1 MFYSKW
7 LLLLLNIKLH
17 ISQFLLQFAGCKII
31 FFDAGTYIV
40 TSTLTILAGT
50 QIVGEAWSE
59 IAGKGSK
66 FQDMN
71 NPQPVVQVGAP
82 GSSGVVEITDIIFS
96 TIGPAGG
103 AIVVEWNVK
112 QITQVGGGAG
122 MWDSHIRLGGGIFWF
137 QIKVHVLTAI
147 RSCRNQSP
155 SLGLPIE
162 RKWWYDRLSGCLR

>member
-1 MFYSKW
+1 M
-7 LLLLLNIKLH
+7 
-17 ISQFLLQFAGCKII
+17 
-31 FFDAGTYIV
+31 
-40 TSTLTILAGT
+40 
-50 QIVGEAWSE
+50 VGEAWSV

-112 QITQVGGGAG
+112 QITQGGGGAG
-122 MWDSHIRLGGGIFWF
+122 CGICIFVSAEV
-137 QIKVHVLTAI
+137 QYILVSDQGSCSDCNSKLPDPISKPRTAH
-147 RSCRNQSP
+147 RTEMVVRPPVWLP
-155 SLGLPIE
+155 SLASI
-162 RKWWYDRLSGCLR
+162 